1 MDTDIKVIRRCEICN
16 EPTLIEFVNLDGMS
30 RKCSC
35 KCVKEMRQAEDLQA
49 RISILRD
56 NISPVYRQCTFDN
69 DDQREYEA
77 SRRARKY
84 VEVFKSPEMQ
94 EKRLGIFFY
103 GQPGSGKTFLAM
115 CIANALV
122 DRGVV
127 VKHTTMSR
135 ITNMSIEEAEKYLY
149 CELLVLDD
157 VGTERKTE
165 TALEKAYEFV
175 NQLSAN
181 RTPLILTSNYDYESL
196 IKLTKQENVPDNYIR
211 IYDRLLERC
220 VPIMVN
226 KYARRK
232 ENMQKNIAE
241 FEKLINN

>member
-1 MDTDIKVIRRCEICN
+1 MDIDIKVIRRCEICN
-16 EPTLIEFVNLDGMS
+16 EPTLIELDGMS
-30 RKCSC
+30 RECSC
-35 KCVKEMRQAEDLQA
+35 KCVEEMRQSEDLQA

-69 DDQREYEA
+69 DDQRENEA

-84 VEVFKSPEMQ
+84 VEVFKSPKMQ

-149 CELLVLDD
+149 CELLILDD

-220 VPIMVN
+220 IPIMVN